1 MTDDNSLLKI
11 SADTCDDARDK
22 RFIEQL
28 LADLAAI
35 ADWRDDLLRESAAR
49 VCALSPSASMPRSR
63 KRSPPKSPPL
73 SMCAPPSPTRSSMPI
88 TRKGRRHD
96 HDHGRDDR
104 W

>member
-35 ADWRDDLLRESAAR
+35 ADWRDDLLCRIRRARLRFESIGLDAEEQEALAAE
-49 VCALSPSASMPRSR
+49 VAHL
-63 KRSPPKSPPL
+63 
-73 SMCAPPSPTRSSMPI
+73 
-88 TRKGRRHD
+88 
-96 HDHGRDDR
+96 
-104 W
+104 